1 MKDNVSSLA
10 NISLWSGKMDLGFLQ
25 TFVCLVILLLF
36 VHSAAAIQVPTEP
49 EWMTCHIFIWMSR
62 VFSSSDQSPGGILS
76 PATFQERHRPMSIN
90 PNRSGS
96 LKTEALAT
104 CQPADVGFSVSQW
117 KKEHMIITRCRR
129 CLPTRAGDLLIG
141 ISWNI
146 QLFKVGIQKKLL
158 KGPLVSREVAKICHE

>member
-1 MKDNVSSLA
+1 
-10 NISLWSGKMDLGFLQ
+10 MDLGFLQ
-25 TFVCLVILLLF
+25 TLMCLVILLLF
-36 VHSAAAIQVPTEP
+36 IHSAAAIQVPTEP
-49 EWMTCHIFIWMSR
+49 KWMTCHIFIWKSR
-62 VFSSSDQSPGGILS
+62 VSSSSDQSPGGILS
-76 PATFQERHRPMSIN
+76 PATFQEHHRPMSIN

-129 CLPTRAGDLLIG
+129 CLPTRAGDLLVG

-146 QLFKVGIQKKLL
+146 QLFKLGIQKKLL
-158 KGPLVSREVAKICHE
+158 KGPLVSREVVRICHE